1 MFVVKDLE
9 RLKEYGFQT
18 AGYTNSKGRVI
29 YPKEIGESQYDS
41 ASASLALIVNA
52 DGERENEIVAC
63 CEAGLA
69 TDIKIVYPVMWAFD
83 ELSEMLHDDVIVWSK
98 LPRPHRTRW

>member
-18 AGYTNSKGRVI
+18 AEYTNSKGRVI
-29 YPKEIGESQYDS
+29 YRKEIGESQYDS

-52 DGERENEIVAC
+52 EVGRENEIVVC
-63 CEAGLA
+63 CEAELT
-69 TDIKIVYPVMWAFD
+69 TDIKSVYPVMWSFD
-83 ELSEMLHDDVIVWSK
+83 EISQMLNDDVIVWSK
-98 LPRPHRTRW
+98 LPRP

>member
-9 RLKEYGFQT
+9 RLKECGFQT
-18 AGYTNSKGRVI
+18 TGYTNSKGRAI
-29 YPKEIGESQYDS
+29 YRKEIGESQYDS
-41 ASASLALIVNA
+41 ASASLTLIVNA

-83 ELSEMLHDDVIVWSK
+83 ELSEMLHDDVIAWSK
-98 LPRPHRTRW
+98 LPRP

>member
-18 AGYTNSKGRVI
+18 AGHTNSKGRVI
-29 YPKEIGESQYDS
+29 YRKEIGESQDDY

-52 DGERENEIVAC
+52 EDKRENEIVVC
-63 CEAGLA
+63 CEAELA
-69 TDIKIVYPVMWAFD
+69 PDVKSVYPVMWAFD
-83 ELSEMLHDDVIVWSK
+83 ELSEMLHDDVIAWSK
-98 LPRPHRTRW
+98 LPRP

>member
-29 YPKEIGESQYDS
+29 YRKEIGESQDDY
-41 ASASLALIVNA
+41 ASASLAFVVKQN
-52 DGERENEIVAC
+52 
-63 CEAGLA
+63 
-69 TDIKIVYPVMWAFD
+69 
-83 ELSEMLHDDVIVWSK
+83 
-98 LPRPHRTRW
+98 

>member
-1 MFVVKDLE
+1 MRDLFVVKDLE
-9 RLKEYGFQT
+9 RLKEYGFHT

-29 YPKEIGESQYDS
+29 YRKEIGESQYDS

-52 DGERENEIVAC
+52 EGERENEIVVC

-69 TDIKIVYPVMWAFD
+69 TDVKIVYPVMWAFD
-83 ELSEMLHDDVIVWSK
+83 ELSQMLNDDVIVWSK
-98 LPRPHRTRW
+98 LPRP

>member
-29 YPKEIGESQYDS
+29 YRKEIGESQYKS
-41 ASASLALIVNA
+41 AFASLALIVNA
-52 DGERENEIVAC
+52 EGERMNELVVC
-63 CEAGLA
+63 CESLVD
-69 TDIKIVYPVMWAFD
+69 TDIKSTPPVMWAFD
-83 ELSEMLHDDVIVWSK
+83 ELSEMLHDDVIAWSK
-98 LPRPHRTRW
+98 LPRP

>member
-29 YPKEIGESQYDS
+29 YRKEIGESQYKS
-41 ASASLALIVNA
+41 AFASLALIVNA
-52 DGERENEIVAC
+52 EGERMNELVVC
-63 CEAGLA
+63 CESLVD
-69 TDIKIVYPVMWAFD
+69 TDIKSIPPVMWAFD
-83 ELSEMLHDDVIVWSK
+83 ELSEMLHDDVIAWSK
-98 LPRPHRTRW
+98 LPRP

>member
-18 AGYTNSKGRVI
+18 TGYTNSKGRVI
-29 YPKEIGESQYDS
+29 YRKEIGESQDDY

-69 TDIKIVYPVMWAFD
+69 TDVKSVRPVMWAFD
-83 ELSEMLHDDVIVWSK
+83 ELSEMLHDDVIAWSK
-98 LPRPHRTRW
+98 LPRP

>member
-1 MFVVKDLE
+1 VNDLFVVKDLE

-29 YPKEIGESQYDS
+29 YRKEIGESQDDY

-52 DGERENEIVAC
+52 EDKRENEIVVC
-63 CEAGLA
+63 CEAELA
-69 TDIKIVYPVMWAFD
+69 TDVKSVCPVMWAFD
-83 ELSEMLHDDVIVWSK
+83 ELSEMLHDDVIAWSK
-98 LPRPHRTRW
+98 LPRP